1 MAHRMGD
8 AQGVIGP
15 VVFVASWQQLAEQ
28 GDRHPGSP
36 ALVDPGF
43 GDVDDPNS
51 PPSTWASAYSWS
63 ATPLIHYAEARP
75 ATWPIPNA
83 DHPYT
88 AFLRAGVDDDL
99 DTIDATILRCIDVG
113 TVRQLLERLQQC
125 AHPFTHRM
133 FYHALNLAIGTTR
146 VPAVAASLGLGER
159 ALQRHSVRNGIP
171 HPRAIIALARIF
183 TVERLAAWS
192 GQPSGAV
199 ALCLGFSAKANYRRL
214 TRRRL
219 GVSPTTIQERG
230 GADYLEEVIIRRL
243 APR

>member
-1 MAHRMGD
+1 M
-8 AQGVIGP
+8 
-15 VVFVASWQQLAEQ
+15 VFVASWEELAEQ

-36 ALVDPGF
+36 ALVDLGF
-43 GDVDDPNS
+43 GDVDDPHS

-63 ATPLIHYAEARP
+63 ATPLIHYAEEARP
-75 ATWPIPNA
+75 ATWPIPSA

-99 DTIDATILRCIDVG
+99 DTIDKTILRCIDVG
-113 TVRQLLERLQQC
+113 TVRRLLERLQRC
-125 AHPFTHRM
+125 AHPLTHRM
-133 FYHALNLAIGTTR
+133 FYHALNLAIGTAR

-159 ALQRHSVRNGIP
+159 AFQRHSVRNGIP
-171 HPRAIIALARIF
+171 RPRAIIALARIF

-214 TRRRL
+214 TRRRI
-219 GVSPTTIQERG
+219 GVSPTAIQERG